1 MPEPEM
7 SQPRLPLSST
17 IQASTGPVRRWAG
30 IPYASAERFEPARAV
45 DVLPGQALTAGPAP
59 AQPLPYYE
67 DPGAPVSEDC
77 LNLTVWAP
85 QEAGEEPL
93 PVVVWIYGGGFE
105 HGANSSAFSDA
116 SALAGTGG
124 VIAVAPNY
132 RTGVLGF
139 LSLSHLGGY
148 NGVSN
153 LGLRDAVLAL
163 RWIRRHIAAF
173 GGDPSRVTV
182 VGESAGAFIA
192 GALPAIDEAAGLYR
206 GLVLAS
212 GGMSR
217 VVPGWRAKE
226 MTAAFLRE
234 LGVEHDPQALRRAD
248 LADLFAAQPTIA
260 VSDIGQRNSTAP
272 QALGI
277 VDDSAEPTG
286 VLAMHPMRALE
297 AGRAALT
304 PILVCSTR
312 DEISAFRNPE
322 VFDPVDL
329 DAVRSEIEDLGV
341 ERTQAEALVTH
352 YASLPEAPTGEAG
365 STPGLV
371 RQRML
376 TDWIYRL
383 PAARAALAQAAAGGT
398 AYLAMTGRA
407 DGAQAGHACDG
418 PALLG
423 SSWPQST
430 PAMKARDA
438 QVRGWVLDMATD
450 GEPGW
455 PALPAGQAPA
465 PERVEELRLG
475 QGAVVAVA
483 GEDFDAAGDY
493 RMMTELW
500 HGVGRP

>member
-1 MPEPEM
+1 MHEDASTQTRVPEGA
-7 SQPRLPLSST
+7 T

-30 IPYASAERFEPARAV
+30 IRYASAERFEPARAV
-45 DVLPGQALTAGPAP
+45 DVLPKEALTPGPAP

-85 QEAGEEPL
+85 LETPEDPL

-116 SALAGTGG
+116 SALAGTGR
-124 VIAVAPNY
+124 VISVAPNY

-148 NGVSN
+148 DGASN

-163 RWIRRHIAAF
+163 RWIQRHIAAF

-192 GALPAIDEAAGLYR
+192 GALPAVDEASGLYS

-234 LGVEHDPQALRRAD
+234 LDVESDPQALRTATLD
-248 LADLFAAQPTIA
+248 DLFSAQPTIA

-277 VDDSAEPTG
+277 VNDSAEPTG
-286 VLAMHPMRALE
+286 VLTMHPMRALE
-297 AGRAALT
+297 AGRAAST

-322 VFDPVDL
+322 VFDPADL
-329 DAVRSEIEDLGV
+329 ETVRGEIEDLGV

-352 YASLPEAPTGEAG
+352 YASLPETPTGEAG

-418 PALLG
+418 PGLLG
-423 SSWPQST
+423 ASWPQST
-430 PAMKARDA
+430 PAMRARDD
-438 QVRGWVLDMATD
+438 QVRGWVLDMATSGD
-450 GEPGW
+450 PGW
-455 PALPAGQAPA
+455 PALPTGEALAA
-465 PERVEELRLG
+465 RRAEELALG
-475 QGAVVAVA
+475 QGAAVAVA

-493 RMMTELW
+493 RTMTELW
-500 HGVGRP
+500 RGVDRP

>member
-93 PVVVWIYGGGFE
+93 PVVVWIYGG
-105 HGANSSAFSDA
+105 
-116 SALAGTGG
+116 
-124 VIAVAPNY
+124 
-132 RTGVLGF
+132 
-139 LSLSHLGGY
+139 
-148 NGVSN
+148 
-153 LGLRDAVLAL
+153 
-163 RWIRRHIAAF
+163 
-173 GGDPSRVTV
+173 
-182 VGESAGAFIA
+182 AFIA
-192 GALPAIDEAAGLYR
+192 GALPAIDEAAGLYS

-234 LGVEHDPQALRRAD
+234 LGVEHDPQALRRAE

-500 HGVGRP
+500 HGVDRP